1 MSVNLEPELDAPIPG
16 MSLTHELGARP
27 WQTPPEMTTVEDAI
41 DYYIPRIGN
50 PKTMGQVIGLLESGT
65 PLTNIAETM
74 TLVGT
79 MEGKHTVDVA
89 VLMNPIIVEYLKGI
103 GDVTKTPYTLERKE
117 KDDDANPIV
126 ADKVIKELK
135 EEKNVTEKQQE
146 EIQSIGKDILEKE
159 TTGLMSRPTTMK
171 EEEQEETV

>member
-1 MSVNLEPELDAPIPG
+1 MSVELEPELDAPIPG

-27 WQTPPEMTTVEDAI
+27 WQTPPEMSTVEDAI
-41 DYYIPRIGN
+41 DFYIPRIGN
-50 PKTMGQVIGLLESGT
+50 PKTINQVLGLLESGT

-103 GDVTKTPYTLERKE
+103 GDITQTPYNLERDE
-117 KDDDANPIV
+117 MDMEASPVV
-126 ADKVIKELK
+126 AERALESLKGEDKVTQEQQTEITDLSKNILQ
-135 EEKNVTEKQQE
+135 EEKK
-146 EIQSIGKDILEKE
+146 
-159 TTGLMSRPTTMK
+159 GLMSRPK
-171 EEEQEETV
+171 SEEEEI

>member
-1 MSVNLEPELDAPIPG
+1 MSIELEPELDAPIPG

-27 WQTPPEMTTVEDAI
+27 WQTPPEMATVEDAI
-41 DYYIPRIGN
+41 DFYIPRIGN
-50 PKTMGQVIGLLESGT
+50 PKTINQVLGLLESGT

-103 GDVTKTPYTLERKE
+103 GDITQTPYRLQR
-117 KDDDANPIV
+117 DDMDMEANPVV
-126 ADKVIKELK
+126 AEKALEELRNENKVTEEQQTEIADLSKDILK
-135 EEKNVTEKQQE
+135 EEKK
-146 EIQSIGKDILEKE
+146 
-159 TTGLMSRPTTMK
+159 GLMSRPVN
-171 EEEQEETV
+171 EEEEI

>member
-1 MSVNLEPELDAPIPG
+1 MSIELEPELDAPIPG

-27 WQTPPEMTTVEDAI
+27 WQTPPELPTVEDAI
-41 DYYIPRIGN
+41 DFYIPRIGN
-50 PKTMGQVIGLLESGT
+50 PKTINQVLGLLESGT

-103 GDVTKTPYTLERKE
+103 GDITQTPYRLQR
-117 KDDDANPIV
+117 DDMDMEANPILAEKALQELNNENKV
-126 ADKVIKELK
+126 TEEQQTEIADLSKDILK
-135 EEKNVTEKQQE
+135 EEKK
-146 EIQSIGKDILEKE
+146 
-159 TTGLMSRPTTMK
+159 GLMSRPVN
-171 EEEQEETV
+171 EEEEI